1 MHVHKNEKGFG
12 IVEVLFSIF
21 FITLVMGGAFLL
33 IQQNI
38 SGIGSLTQRTVA
50 IGLAQ
55 EGMEAVIAIR
65 NSNYIAKANSRE
77 EPPGTPVEFG
87 HNGLSDGL
95 CQSSGTGCQVVCYSG
110 NFPNCNSRID
120 YPDSVEFR
128 LVSASPPTPP
138 APLRY
143 DSANARYTQGG
154 AGVVS
159 SFTRVVTVDYAGDEV
174 TVKVTVS
181 WDEKGNPQSVVT
193 ETTLFDWLPL

>member
-1 MHVHKNEKGFG
+1 MHMHKNEKGFG

-38 SGIGSLTQRTVA
+38 SGIGSLTQRTVD
-50 IGLAQ
+50 
-55 EGMEAVIAIR
+55 
-65 NSNYIAKANSRE
+65 
-77 EPPGTPVEFG
+77 FG
-87 HNGLSDGL
+87 HNGLTDSL
-95 CQSSGTGCQVVCYSG
+95 CKSSGVGCQLVCYSGG
-110 NFPNCNSRID
+110 NFPNCNPRTGN
-120 YPDSVEFR
+120 PELVEFR
-128 LVSASPPTPP
+128 LAAAPTP

-159 SFTRVVTVDYAGDEV
+159 SFTRVVTVDYNGDEV

>member
-65 NSNYIAKANSRE
+65 NSNYIAKANSIE
-77 EPPGTPVEFG
+77 DPPGTPVEFG

-95 CQSSGTGCQVVCYSG
+95 CPSSGSGCQLECYSG
-110 NFPNCNSRID
+110 GAFPNCNGRSAPNQD
-120 YPDSVEFR
+120 LVEFR
-128 LVSASPPTPP
+128 LAAAPTP

-193 ETTLFDWLPL
+193 ETTLFDWLPI